1 MAAKSGCTGACTI
14 NRTCAQQY
22 VGKSQSCMVISGRLI
37 VHACAAESVVRCKVT
52 EDEPDTQEQPAMWSI
67 DTAYAKAL
75 PWKAAADKSMGGS
88 ENKKPLPPIQRLP
101 RYEAETP
108 AEALELG
115 ECAHHICR

>member
-1 MAAKSGCTGACTI
+1 M
-14 NRTCAQQY
+14 
-22 VGKSQSCMVISGRLI
+22 
-37 VHACAAESVVRCKVT
+37 T

-88 ENKKPLPPIQRLP
+88 EKKKPLPPIQRLP

-115 ECAHHICR
+115 LAGGEVSARIIYVGKSQSRMV